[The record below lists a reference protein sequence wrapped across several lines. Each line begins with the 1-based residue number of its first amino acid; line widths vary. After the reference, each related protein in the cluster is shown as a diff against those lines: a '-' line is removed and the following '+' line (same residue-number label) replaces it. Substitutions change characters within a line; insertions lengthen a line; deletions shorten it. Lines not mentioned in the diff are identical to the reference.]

1 MSKKKITITV
11 SDDLYDKLEKMA
23 QAMGLT
29 KNSLC
34 TYVIANHVYVS
45 NQMLT
50 NNIANLSND
59 NSNNKSE

>member
-1 MSKKKITITV
+1 MSKRKITITV

-23 QAMGLT
+23 EAMCLT

-45 NQMLT
+45 NKMLT
-50 NNIANLSND
+50 NNIVNLSNNDLD
-59 NSNNKSE
+59 NKD

>member
-1 MSKKKITITV
+1 MSKRKITITV

-23 QAMGLT
+23 EAMGLT

-50 NNIANLSND
+50 NNIVNLSNNDLD
-59 NSNNKSE
+59 NKD